1 MASYLKYT
9 KIPTTVAND
18 SLDTKSEN
26 CVLFWGVR
34 ITRISRPFCW
44 LWLFINRRKV
54 CNQYKIKI
62 VYSIKRSLTVMY
74 IKEQTVRRP
83 NVNICKLTF
92 CPIHY
97 SLFTQ
102 GVWRTTNKRKP
113 NFKYFVQWNVK
124 DEYHDTGTYCLK
136 IQSYLGNRQKESN
149 CNFEHFLRRRRQP
162 FV

>member
-26 CVLFWGVR
+26 CVLFFLVR
-34 ITRISRPFCW
+34 ITLISWPFCW

-83 NVNICKLTF
+83 NVNICKFTF

-97 SLFTQ
+97 IHCLLRVSDVPPIRESQISNILFSGMSMMNITIQ
-102 GVWRTTNKRKP
+102 AKIVWW
-113 NFKYFVQWNVK
+113 YEADW
-124 DEYHDTGTYCLK
+124 
-136 IQSYLGNRQKESN
+136 
-149 CNFEHFLRRRRQP
+149 
-162 FV
+162 

>member
-26 CVLFWGVR
+26 CQKNSYFL
-34 ITRISRPFCW
+34 TFCW

-83 NVNICKLTF
+83 NVNICKFTF

-136 IQSYLGNRQKESN
+136 IRSYLGNRQKESN